1 MYELY
6 SNRMAQASPALP
18 SERAPTRGSQVCA
31 EGAKGRPKGPGRPR
45 NAERHAAIL
54 RATRELILEVG
65 YGGVSLDAVAKR
77 SGASR
82 TTLYQW
88 WGGRAPLVEEAIFS
102 DYGDWPIPDTGS
114 FEDDLAELIEEIVNE
129 MSRPHVARAFP
140 ALSAEF
146 QADPDIKAGLRA
158 RYGDPMTKRWHAVFE
173 RAETRGELPADSN
186 AEAALQ
192 LTIGAVLTMTQSKV
206 LPRKKLKSYLQS
218 VLLHGLISDLTE

>member
-1 MYELY
+1 MTQ
-6 SNRMAQASPALP
+6 SRPAP
-18 SERAPTRGSQVCA
+18 QSVTVPTRRTRVRAEVA
-31 EGAKGRPKGPGRPR
+31 EGRPTGPGRPR

-65 YGGVSLDAVAKR
+65 YGGVTLDAVAKR

-102 DYGDWPIPDTGS
+102 DYGEWPIPDTGF
-114 FEDDLAELIEEIVNE
+114 FEGDLAELVEEIVNE

-146 QADPDIKAGLRA
+146 QADPDVKAGLRA
-158 RYGDPMTKRWHAVFE
+158 HYGDPMIRRWREVFV
-173 RAETRGELPADSN
+173 RAIERGELPGDSN

-192 LTIGAVLTMTQSKV
+192 LTMGAVVTMTQSKI
-206 LPRKKLKSYLQS
+206 LPRKKLKPYLLS
-218 VLLHGLISDLTE
+218 VLSHGLTA